1 MVESHENVFLNSH
14 CCPQIILTFSG
25 NILLRTMMAYL
36 QTIHLH
42 PHPHH
47 QMYHDVLW
55 TMEIMWGMKLP
66 HSELPKVSH
75 LGFPNQTG
83 QKSTEGCIK

>member
-1 MVESHENVFLNSH
+1 
-14 CCPQIILTFSG
+14 
-25 NILLRTMMAYL
+25 MAYL

-47 QMYHDVLW
+47 QMYDGGLW

-66 HSELPKVSH
+66 HSELLKVSH

-83 QKSTEGCIK
+83 QKSTEGCSEDCVNQTHHMKCFNRATTMSLQTLLN